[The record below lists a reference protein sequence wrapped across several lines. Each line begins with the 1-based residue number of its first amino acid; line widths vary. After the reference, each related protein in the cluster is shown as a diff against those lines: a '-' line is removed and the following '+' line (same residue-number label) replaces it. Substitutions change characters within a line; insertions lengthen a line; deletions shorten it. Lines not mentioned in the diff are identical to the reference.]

1 MIKVNVHHNPYVGT
15 HVNPYGVEVQNGEG
29 TRDQSKVGLYMEAV
43 ENNNRVVGRQFLGDE
58 WPTAESKEAFR
69 QACENGTAPYEILS

>member
-1 MIKVNVHHNPYVGT
+1 MIKINVHHKPFVGT

-29 TRDQSKVGLYMEAV
+29 TRDPAKVGYYMEAV
-43 ENNNRVVGRQFLGDE
+43 TDGKHVVGRQFLGDD

-69 QACENGTAPYEILS
+69 QACDSGTAPYEIF